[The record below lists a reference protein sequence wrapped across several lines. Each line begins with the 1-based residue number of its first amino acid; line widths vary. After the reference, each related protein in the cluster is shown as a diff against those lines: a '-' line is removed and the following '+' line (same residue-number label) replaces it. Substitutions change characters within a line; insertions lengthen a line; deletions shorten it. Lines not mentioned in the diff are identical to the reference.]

1 MKDNYKLISEE
12 AFKLNGV
19 FMNDGQFMDA
29 EKRKIVF
36 TVVNTMFSEHKLIAM
51 WLSNE
56 LMRPDIESI
65 LLETIIKT
73 LNKSA
78 TYKTGHGYW
87 LWRKS
92 KMTKYGNLEEF
103 IMHIFHV
110 AVEDNDLVNKIINK

>member
-1 MKDNYKLISEE
+1 MKSNYKLISEE
-12 AFKLNGV
+12 AYKLNGV

-36 TVVNTMFSEHKLIAM
+36 IVLNTMFSENKLIAS

-65 LLETIIKT
+65 LMEIVIKT
-73 LNKSA
+73 LSKDA

-92 KMTKYGNLEEF
+92 KMTRYGNLEEF
-103 IMHIFHV
+103 IMHIFNIV
-110 AVEDNDLVNKIINK
+110 IENKDLVNKIINK